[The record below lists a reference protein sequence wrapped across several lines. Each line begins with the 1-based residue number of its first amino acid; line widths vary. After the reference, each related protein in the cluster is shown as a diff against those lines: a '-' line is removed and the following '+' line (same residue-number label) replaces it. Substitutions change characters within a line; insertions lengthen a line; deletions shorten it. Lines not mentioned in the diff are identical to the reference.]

1 MKTKKVKWLIFC
13 PMLGCSV
20 ALTVSLWDYILVT
33 KIPLLFIA
41 LSVCCSI
48 LYLLNSKSKIIIGV
62 TYFIFAVIL
71 LIGIIYF
78 AYYRRPMG
86 LLPMISSII
95 TLIKWLLA
103 DRKSPKHKI
112 TKLVW
117 TVTVMIAIIFIVM
130 ILIELCIAYHSPY
143 SNGKTCLWGKSDE
156 VLFDSICQNATTDEE
171 IIKTA
176 YNFTMDCVDY
186 DYDCNPHYQYFDIH
200 KTLKT
205 HKGLCFDYANLFAA
219 VCRSQNVPCFVLDGY
234 RKTDCTSLHTW
245 NRVYFNNTW
254 YNVDVTF
261 DDCTK
266 GPKYGFHKID
276 NYNSPDKL
284 YCIERIY

>member
-1 MKTKKVKWLIFC
+1 M
-13 PMLGCSV
+13 
-20 ALTVSLWDYILVT
+20 
-33 KIPLLFIA
+33 PLAFIA

-62 TYFIFAVIL
+62 TYFILAVIL
-71 LIGIIYF
+71 FLGIIYF

-117 TVTVMIAIIFIVM
+117 TVTVITAIIFIVT
-130 ILIELCIAYHSPY
+130 IIFELCIAYHSPY

-156 VLFDSICQNATTDEE
+156 VLFDSVCQNANTDEE

-176 YNFTMDCVDY
+176 YNFTIDCVDY

-200 KTLKT
+200 KTLST

-219 VCRSQNVPCFVLDGY
+219 VCRSQNVPCFVLNGY
-234 RKTDCTSLHTW
+234 RKTDSSSLHTW

-266 GPKYGFHKID
+266 GTKYGFHKIER
-276 NYNSPDKL
+276 YNSPDDNYVITNL
-284 YCIERIY
+284 Y